1 MLFNSV
7 SYVIFLPI
15 SVILYFVLPQKFKNV
30 FLLIASYYFYMCWMP
45 QYAILIGFSTLATWL
60 TGYWLEKT
68 TGETERKVVLGANI
82 AVNLAILFVFKYYNF
97 FAGLIE
103 TITGN
108 MVDMYRSSL
117 LLPVGIS
124 FYTFQALGYS
134 IDVYRGP
141 DNGGVRHEKN
151 FINYALFVSF
161 FPQLVAGPIE
171 RSANL
176 LPQFREK
183 HKFSVENST
192 EGLRIILVGMFKK
205 IVIADMLA
213 LMVDKIFS
221 MYAQLNGLTLLLG
234 IFFFTIQIYC
244 DFSGYSDVARGS
256 ALLFGFRLMEN
267 FKAPYMSTSIK
278 EFWGKWHISLSTWF
292 KDYVYIPLGGSRVVE
307 GRKYVNLLIVFLLS
321 GIWHGANY
329 TFILWG
335 ILHGTYRVIEE
346 FVSKHIKIDFRIL
359 PRKIVTFIKTVFV
372 FSMVMLFWTYFRSE
386 NLSQGN
392 YFITHFFNNIS
403 VASAQ
408 VCFNEFRGIASVIM
422 PDIAGM
428 RDIYGIIVWL
438 SILLLFVTDWFYKYR
453 GKSAQQLIAQLPGF
467 LRWTCYYGLIILVMF
482 SFVMTTNEYGQA
494 GAFLYFQF

>member
-1 MLFNSV
+1 M
-7 SYVIFLPI
+7 
-15 SVILYFVLPQKFKNV
+15 
-30 FLLIASYYFYMCWMP
+30 
-45 QYAILIGFSTLATWL
+45 
-60 TGYWLEKT
+60 
-68 TGETERKVVLGANI
+68 
-82 AVNLAILFVFKYYNF
+82 FKYYNF
-97 FAGLIE
+97 FAGAIE
-103 TITGN
+103 ILTGN
-108 MVDMYRSSL
+108 SISMYKSSL

-134 IDVYRGP
+134 IDVYKGP

-183 HKFSVENST
+183 HNFSVENAT

-213 LMVDKIFS
+213 LVVDKIFS
-221 MYAQLNGLTLLLG
+221 TYTQLNGLTLLLG

-292 KDYVYIPLGGSRVVE
+292 KDYVYIPLGGSRVGE
-307 GRKYVNLLIVFLLS
+307 GRKYINLMVIFLLS

-335 ILHGTYRVIEE
+335 ILHGIYRVIEE
-346 FVSKHIKIDFRIL
+346 FVCKHIKIKFRIL
-359 PRKIVTFIKTVFV
+359 PGKLVAIFKTAFV
-372 FSMVMLFWTYFRSE
+372 FCMVMLFWTYFRAD
-386 NLSQGN
+386 NLAQGN
-392 YFITHFFNNIS
+392 YFITHFFSNLNVKS
-403 VASAQ
+403 FQ
-408 VCFNEFRGIASVIM
+408 VCVNEFRSIAQVVM
-422 PDIAGM
+422 ANIAGLGE
-428 RDIYGIIVWL
+428 IYRGIIWI
-438 SILLLFVTDWFYKYR
+438 SILLLGITDWCYKYC
-453 GKSAQQLIAQLPGF
+453 GKSVSQMVAKLPGF
-467 LRWTCYYGLIILVMF
+467 FRWFCYYGMIILIMF
-482 SFVMTTNEYGQA
+482 SFIMTTNEYGQA